1 MAKEK
6 VVKFELNKNLIKKLA
21 FKRVDNGDYVGALD
35 FLLPLVKGET
45 APEIMLDIA
54 DIYRDMDEF
63 DLSNRYIFKYMSKVK
78 PKDLSSV
85 YEDLAVNHFYLDRY
99 DIASY
104 YLKKKLDKDG
114 FLDRDSLDPEI
125 LEYYSSGDE
134 NEIRL
139 VYPPNLANYEKEY
152 KKAVREMASGNFQ
165 DAIDIFLQ
173 IPKECKDFLNAV
185 DKIAYAYF
193 LIEDYDNSL
202 LYTKEMVKL
211 KGESVLT
218 YCHLANIYEKKNNQE
233 KSNYYYLKAKE
244 CEIKETEELARLV
257 VCALEKKDALFASTL
272 IEKLLK
278 EKEYSG
284 DLLIYYG
291 QTLINTNRWQKA
303 REVFSKAY
311 RINNKNYIAKYYL
324 KFTDRLLNDDKN
336 AKSMLPIPFNAD
348 LPESE
353 YEKLIGK
360 LMVLNAQEKK
370 AFSESL
376 KKKEIQEMFLFG
388 VESRNENISEA
399 CIFTL
404 LKSKSP
410 FSKNLL
416 NECLLLDSVDVSVK
430 RAIVYTLAFNGQNQL
445 SLTINGRYNRVKIG
459 EVLATK
465 EQESV
470 VYFAGYISAI
480 SLLSITSF
488 EDYNK
493 LTLKANAVYTAL
505 KDSGE
510 DFTMDEIGG
519 LIVYLLEYGKLNSKK
534 VICQYFGLK
543 KERFNQ
549 ILELYKKGN
558 LND

>member
-6 VVKFELNKNLIKKLA
+6 IVKFELNKNLIKKLA
-21 FKRVDNGDYVGALD
+21 YKRVDNGDFVGALD
-35 FLLPLVKGET
+35 FLLPLIKREN

-63 DLSNRYIFKYMSKVK
+63 ELSNRYIFKYMSKAK
-78 PKDLSSV
+78 TKDLPCV
-85 YEDLAVNHFYLDRY
+85 YEDLAVNHFYLDKY

-104 YLKKKLDKDG
+104 YLKKKLDIDG

-125 LEYYSSGDE
+125 LEYYSASDE
-134 NEIRL
+134 NDIRL

-165 DAIDIFLQ
+165 EAIDVFLQ
-173 IPKECKDFLNAV
+173 IPKECKDYLNAV

-193 LIEDYDNSL
+193 LIEDYDNAL

-211 KGESVLT
+211 KGESVLS
-218 YCHLANIYEKKNNQE
+218 YCHLSNIYDKKDNKE
-233 KSNYYYLKAKE
+233 KSGFYYLRAKE
-244 CEIKETEELARLV
+244 CEIKETEELARLA
-257 VCALEKKDALFASTL
+257 VCALEKKDAEFASTL

-278 EKEYSG
+278 EKEYSS

-303 REVFSKAY
+303 REIFSKAY
-311 RINNKNYIAKYYL
+311 RINDKNYIAKYYL
-324 KFTDRLLNDDKN
+324 KFTDRLLGNDKD
-336 AKSMLPIPFNAD
+336 AKSALPIPFNAD

-353 YEKLIGK
+353 YERLIGK

-376 KKKEIQEMFLFG
+376 KNKEIQEMFLFG

-404 LKSKSP
+404 FKSKSP
-410 FSKNLL
+410 FSRNLL

-430 RAIVYTLAFNGQNQL
+430 RAIVYTLAFGGQSQL

-465 EQESV
+465 EQEEV
-470 VYFAGYISAI
+470 VYYAGYISAL

-493 LTLKANAVYTAL
+493 LTLKANAVFTTL
-505 KDSGE
+505 KNSKE
-510 DFTMDEIGG
+510 NFTMDEIGA
-519 LIVYLLEYGKLNSKK
+519 LLVYLLDYGKLTTKK
-534 VICQYFGLK
+534 VVCQYFGLK

-549 ILELYKKGN
+549 ILELYNKGN